1 MLPTY
6 IEFVLFLSTTSST
19 LSQHSKIKL
28 TKGTITNFFGWVN
41 RNHLKVISIEAVAEL
56 EQMQPKSQKV
66 SGANR
71 NWTMNVESPSL
82 SFSAAAL
89 LPLSLQ
95 Q

>member
-1 MLPTY
+1 
-6 IEFVLFLSTTSST
+6 
-19 LSQHSKIKL
+19 
-28 TKGTITNFFGWVN
+28 
-41 RNHLKVISIEAVAEL
+41 
-56 EQMQPKSQKV
+56 MQPKSQKV